1 MDIVE
6 FMMAIILIA
15 SFLILLL
22 ALNLRRIINSGQS
35 DRYGGLRDEMDDDD
49 E

>member
-6 FMMAIILIA
+6 FMIVIILIA
-15 SFLILLL
+15 LFMIFLL
-22 ALNLRRIINSGQS
+22 ALKLRHIIKSGQS
-35 DRYGGLRDEMDDDD
+35 DRYGGLRSEMDDDD

>member
-6 FMMAIILIA
+6 FMMVMILIA

-22 ALNLRRIINSGQS
+22 ALNLRHIIKSGQS
-35 DRYGGLRDEMDDDD
+35 DRYGGLRGEMDDDD

>member
-1 MDIVE
+1 MDIVD
-6 FMMAIILIA
+6 FLIAMILIA
-15 SFLILLL
+15 SFMIFLL
-22 ALNLRRIINSGQS
+22 ALNLRHIIKSGQS

>member
-6 FMMAIILIA
+6 FMIVMTLIA
-15 SFLILLL
+15 LFLIILL
-22 ALNLRRIINSGQS
+22 ALKLRHIIKSGQS

>member
-6 FMMAIILIA
+6 FLMVMMLIA
-15 SFLILLL
+15 LFLIFLL
-22 ALNLRRIINSGQS
+22 ALKLRHIIKSGQS